1 MRSKNPRHGCGWWLP
16 TNNLK
21 KTTTMI
27 SFVKIKRNIA
37 VGHTPGVKY
46 MAHLWREADVNL
58 DTIAQEIADATTVS
72 YPDVLACL
80 KAMEIHVSK
89 YVLNGSAVKFG
100 TLGSFIPSIKATC
113 QDTLEKV
120 TADTIKKTRCRFYP
134 SPAFMRKLQKA
145 QFAYKD
151 LTVKGLQS

>member
-1 MRSKNPRHGCGWWLP
+1 
-16 TNNLK
+16 
-21 KTTTMI
+21 MI